1 MESAYKLL
9 ICCCFFTLHVS
20 CFQAG
25 ELFSL
30 EDEQVVG
37 DLEEVLKKILEVTS
51 RPEFLNSI
59 NEQSVVEIAITRVTS
74 AIR

>member
-1 MESAYKLL
+1 M
-9 ICCCFFTLHVS
+9 
-20 CFQAG
+20 
-25 ELFSL
+25 
-30 EDEQVVG
+30 VG
-37 DLEEVLKKILEVTS
+37 DLDEVLKKILEVTS